1 MSEKSGKITTRFHRR
16 HGRNIILCDNNTVA
30 FRKASFADALTFSE
44 KPLQPGEI
52 FLLEIEKD
60 ERGWSGHMRLGLTQ
74 MDITTLDK
82 EGLPQWAVPN
92 LVKTGNSWIF
102 AITKSRSMWGN
113 FESIAGSTYGK
124 NSFLIYPGKNIH
136 VEILANS
143 FNNREF
149 HVKFGW

>member
-1 MSEKSGKITTRFHRR
+1 M
-16 HGRNIILCDNNTVA
+16 LWDDNTVA

-74 MDITTLDK
+74 MDITMVEK

-102 AITKSRSMWGN
+102 AITKSRSIWDS
-113 FESIAGSTYGK
+113 FEGIAGSAYGE
-124 NSFLIYPGKNIH
+124 NLLLI
-136 VEILANS
+136 
-143 FNNREF
+143 
-149 HVKFGW
+149 